1 MATVAELLRIIREGT
16 PAQSEPAAREL
27 KHHAEQS
34 HAQQSSADFKPHH
47 RALLNAALET
57 EDLRTRWNLIV
68 VLGLL
73 PLADTTRA
81 AAIDWLYERLADES
95 PFTRTFAAQSL
106 ANLSRNDARLQA
118 RLQPILERFAA
129 EGTASMQARARKLL
143 HQLKN
148 ALSS

>member
-1 MATVAELLRIIREGT
+1 MATVAELLRIICEGT

-27 KHHAEQS
+27 KHRAEQGVEE
-34 HAQQSSADFKPHH
+34 FRPHH
-47 RALLNAALET
+47 RALLKAALET

-73 PLADTTRA
+73 PLGDTTRA
-81 AAIDWLYERLADES
+81 AAIDWLYERLAAES